1 MRTAGDVLRTVQA
14 GNIEPVYYLLG
25 EEYYLQYLII
35 ERISKALFG
44 ETKQDKTLL
53 LPDELSNK
61 EIIDQLTQTD
71 LFASKKLFVLRNP
84 SALRN
89 KYREELLTYC
99 RNPLE
104 NHNLVIIEDDYND
117 RKAITK
123 DLKKNLNTVSV
134 QIPFANEMKKWTRF
148 FFKEKQIQPSDNIVD
163 ALIEIAGDSIYHI
176 ANEVEKISLNV
187 SDDVPLTLETI
198 YQFAGWQ
205 RDYQRWE
212 FFQAIGLRDLE
223 KALLLGQSL
232 FRQGQTML
240 GLMYPLTSLF
250 QELLFEKLSSGTLSI
265 KKGYIPLPPSVVK
278 KLPQIAKRFSKE
290 EIEYA
295 LLLLGKIDLRLKT
308 TNESDETLFN
318 QFLFTVLT
326 AHG

>member
-1 MRTAGDVLRTVQA
+1 MRTTGDILRAVQA
-14 GNIEPVYYLLG
+14 GNIEPVYFLLG

-35 ERISKALFG
+35 EQISKALFD
-44 ETKQDKTLL
+44 ENKQDKTLL

-61 EIIDQLTQTD
+61 EILDQLTQTD
-71 LFASKKLFVLRNP
+71 LFASKKLFILRNP
-84 SALRN
+84 AALRN
-89 KYREELLTYC
+89 KYREELLDYC
-99 RNPLE
+99 RYPLQ
-104 NHNLVIIEDDYND
+104 NHNLIIIEDDYSD
-117 RKAITK
+117 RKAMTK
-123 DLKKNLNTVSV
+123 DLKKNLDTISV

-148 FFKEKQIQPSDNIVD
+148 FFKEKQLLASDNVVN
-163 ALIEIAGDSIYHI
+163 ALIEIAGDSVYHI

-187 SDDVPLTLETI
+187 FDDAPLTLDMI
-198 YQFAGWQ
+198 YQFSGWQ

-212 FFQAIGLRDLE
+212 FLQAIGLRDLG

-240 GLMYPLTSLF
+240 SLMYPLTSIF
-250 QELLFEKLSSGTLSI
+250 QELLFEKLSSGTLSA

-295 LLLLGKIDLRLKT
+295 LLLLGNIDQRLKT
-308 TNESDETLFN
+308 TNEPDESLLS

>member
-1 MRTAGDVLRTVQA
+1 MRTTSDILRTVQA
-14 GNIEPVYYLLG
+14 GNIEPVYFLLG

-35 ERISKALFG
+35 EQISKALFD
-44 ETKQDKTLL
+44 EIKQDKTLL

-71 LFASKKLFVLRNP
+71 LFSSKKLFILRNP
-84 SALRN
+84 AALRN
-89 KYREELLTYC
+89 KYREELLDYC
-99 RNPLE
+99 CNPLQ
-104 NHNLVIIEDDYND
+104 NHNLIIIEDDYSNK
-117 RKAITK
+117 KAMTK
-123 DLKKNLNTVSV
+123 DLKKNLDTISV

-148 FFKEKQIQPSDNIVD
+148 FFKEKQLIASDNAID
-163 ALIEIAGDSIYHI
+163 ALIEIAGDSVYHI
-176 ANEVEKISLNV
+176 ANEVEKIALNV
-187 SDDVPLTLETI
+187 LGDAPLTLDTI
-198 YQFAGWQ
+198 YQFSGWQ

-212 FFQAIGLRDLE
+212 FLQAIGLRDLE

-250 QELLFEKLSSGTLSI
+250 QELLFEKLSSGTLSV

-295 LLLLGKIDLRLKT
+295 LLLLGNIDRRLKT
-308 TNESDETLFN
+308 TNEPDESLLS
-318 QFLFTVLT
+318 QFLFTVHT

>member
-1 MRTAGDVLRTVQA
+1 MRTTSDILRTVQA
-14 GNIEPVYYLLG
+14 GNIEPVYFLLG
-25 EEYYLQYLII
+25 EEYYLQHLII
-35 ERISKALFG
+35 EQISEALFD
-44 ETKQDKTLL
+44 EKKQDKTFL

-61 EIIDQLTQTD
+61 EILDQLTQND
-71 LFASKKLFVLRNP
+71 LFESKKLFILRNP
-84 SALRN
+84 AALRN
-89 KYREELLTYC
+89 KYREELLDYC
-99 RNPLE
+99 HNPLQ
-104 NHNLVIIEDDYND
+104 NHNLIIIEDDYSNK
-117 RKAITK
+117 KAMTK
-123 DLKKNLNTVSV
+123 DLKKYLDTISV
-134 QIPFANEMKKWTRF
+134 RIPFPNEMKKWTRF
-148 FFKEKQIQPSDNIVD
+148 FFKEKQLLASDNVVN

-187 SDDVPLTLETI
+187 FDDAPLTLDMI
-198 YQFAGWQ
+198 YQFSGWQ

-212 FFQAIGLRDLE
+212 FLQAIGLRDLG

-232 FRQGQTML
+232 IRQGQTML
-240 GLMYPLTSLF
+240 GLIYPLTSLF
-250 QELLFEKLSSGTLSI
+250 QELLFEKLSFGTLSV

-295 LLLLGKIDLRLKT
+295 LLLLGNIDQRLKT
-308 TNESDETLFN
+308 TNESDESLLS

>member
-1 MRTAGDVLRTVQA
+1 MRTTSDILRTVQA
-14 GNIEPVYYLLG
+14 GNIEPVYFLLG
-25 EEYYLQYLII
+25 EEYYLQHLII
-35 ERISKALFG
+35 EQISEALFD
-44 ETKQDKTLL
+44 EKKQDKTFL

-61 EIIDQLTQTD
+61 EILDQLTQND
-71 LFASKKLFVLRNP
+71 LFESKKLFILRNP
-84 SALRN
+84 AALRN
-89 KYREELLTYC
+89 KYREELLGYC
-99 RNPLE
+99 RNPLK
-104 NHNLVIIEDDYND
+104 NHNLIIIEDDYSNK
-117 RKAITK
+117 KAMTK
-123 DLKKNLNTVSV
+123 DLKKYLDTISV
-134 QIPFANEMKKWTRF
+134 RIPFPNEMKKWTRF
-148 FFKEKQIQPSDNIVD
+148 FFKEKQLLASDNVVN

-187 SDDVPLTLETI
+187 FDDAPLTLDMI
-198 YQFAGWQ
+198 YQFSGWQ

-212 FFQAIGLRDLE
+212 FLQAIGLRDLG

-232 FRQGQTML
+232 IRQGQTML
-240 GLMYPLTSLF
+240 GLIYPLTSLF
-250 QELLFEKLSSGTLSI
+250 QELLFEKLSFGTLSV

-295 LLLLGKIDLRLKT
+295 LLLLGNIDQRLKT
-308 TNESDETLFN
+308 TNEPDESLLS

>member
-1 MRTAGDVLRTVQA
+1 MRTTGDILRAVQA
-14 GNIEPVYYLLG
+14 GNIEPVYFLLG

-35 ERISKALFG
+35 EQISKALFD
-44 ETKQDKTLL
+44 ENKQDKTLL

-61 EIIDQLTQTD
+61 EILDQLTQTD
-71 LFASKKLFVLRNP
+71 LFASKKLFILRNP
-84 SALRN
+84 AALRN
-89 KYREELLTYC
+89 KYREELLDYC
-99 RNPLE
+99 HNPIQ
-104 NHNLVIIEDDYND
+104 NHNLIIIEDDYSNK
-117 RKAITK
+117 KAMTK
-123 DLKKNLNTVSV
+123 DLKKNLDTISV
-134 QIPFANEMKKWTRF
+134 RIPFANEMKKWTRF
-148 FFKEKQIQPSDNIVD
+148 FFKEKQLLASDNVVN
-163 ALIEIAGDSIYHI
+163 ALIEIAGDSVYHI

-187 SDDVPLTLETI
+187 FDDAPLTLDMI
-198 YQFAGWQ
+198 YQFSGWQ

-212 FFQAIGLRDLE
+212 FLQAIGLRDLG

-240 GLMYPLTSLF
+240 SLMYPLTSIF
-250 QELLFEKLSSGTLSI
+250 QELLFEKLSSGTLSA

-295 LLLLGKIDLRLKT
+295 LLLLGNIDQRLKT
-308 TNESDETLFN
+308 TNESDESLLS

>member
-1 MRTAGDVLRTVQA
+1 MRTTGDILRAVQA
-14 GNIEPVYYLLG
+14 GNIEPVYFLLG

-35 ERISKALFG
+35 EQISKALFD
-44 ETKQDKTLL
+44 ENKQDKTLL

-61 EIIDQLTQTD
+61 EILDQLTQTD
-71 LFASKKLFVLRNP
+71 LFASKKLFILRNP
-84 SALRN
+84 AALRN
-89 KYREELLTYC
+89 KYREELLDYC
-99 RNPLE
+99 RNPLQ
-104 NHNLVIIEDDYND
+104 NHNLIIIEDDYSNK
-117 RKAITK
+117 KAMTK
-123 DLKKNLNTVSV
+123 DLKKNLDAISV

-148 FFKEKQIQPSDNIVD
+148 FFKEKQLIASDNAID
-163 ALIEIAGDSIYHI
+163 ALIEIAGDSVYHI
-176 ANEVEKISLNV
+176 ANEVEKIALNV
-187 SDDVPLTLETI
+187 LDDVPLTLDTI
-198 YQFAGWQ
+198 YQFSGWQ

-212 FFQAIGLRDLE
+212 FLQAIGLRDLE

-250 QELLFEKLSSGTLSI
+250 QELLFEKLSSGTLSV

-295 LLLLGKIDLRLKT
+295 LLLLGNIDRRLKT
-308 TNESDETLFN
+308 TNEPDESLLS

>member
-134 QIPFANEMKKWTRF
+134 QIPFANEMKKWIRF
-148 FFKEKQIQPSDNIVD
+148 FFKENQIQPSDNIVD

-176 ANEVEKISLNV
+176 ANEVEKIALNV

-308 TNESDETLFN
+308 TNESDETLFS

>member
-1 MRTAGDVLRTVQA
+1 MRTAGDILRAVQT
-14 GNIEPVYYLLG
+14 GNIEPVYFLLG

-35 ERISKALFG
+35 EQISKALFDQ
-44 ETKQDKTLL
+44 TKQDKTLL

-61 EIIDQLTQTD
+61 EILDQLTQTD
-71 LFASKKLFVLRNP
+71 LFASKKLFILRNP
-84 SALRN
+84 AALRN
-89 KYREELLTYC
+89 KYREELLDYC
-99 RNPLE
+99 HNPLQ
-104 NHNLVIIEDDYND
+104 NHNLIIIEDDYSNN
-117 RKAITK
+117 KAMTK
-123 DLKKNLNTVSV
+123 DLKKNLDTISV

-148 FFKEKQIQPSDNIVD
+148 FFKEKQLLASDNVVN
-163 ALIEIAGDSIYHI
+163 ALIEIAGDSVYHI

-187 SDDVPLTLETI
+187 FDDAPLTLDMI
-198 YQFAGWQ
+198 YQFSGWQ

-212 FFQAIGLRDLE
+212 FLQAIGLRDLG

-240 GLMYPLTSLF
+240 SLMYPLTSIF
-250 QELLFEKLSSGTLSI
+250 QELLFEKLSSGTLSV

-295 LLLLGKIDLRLKT
+295 LLLLGNIDQRLKT
-308 TNESDETLFN
+308 TNEPDESLLS

>member
-1 MRTAGDVLRTVQA
+1 MRTTSDILRVVQA
-14 GNIEPVYYLLG
+14 GNIEPVYFLLG

-35 ERISKALFG
+35 EQISKALFD
-44 ETKQDKTLL
+44 EIKQDKTLL

-71 LFASKKLFVLRNP
+71 LFSSKKLFILRNP
-84 SALRN
+84 AALRN
-89 KYREELLTYC
+89 KYREELLDYC
-99 RNPLE
+99 RNPLQ
-104 NHNLVIIEDDYND
+104 NHNLIIIEDDYSNK
-117 RKAITK
+117 KAMTK
-123 DLKKNLNTVSV
+123 DLKKNLDAISV

-148 FFKEKQIQPSDNIVD
+148 FFKEKQLIASDNAID
-163 ALIEIAGDSIYHI
+163 ALIEIAGDSVYHI
-176 ANEVEKISLNV
+176 ANEVEKIALNV
-187 SDDVPLTLETI
+187 LDDVPLTLDTI
-198 YQFAGWQ
+198 YQFSGWQ

-212 FFQAIGLRDLE
+212 FLQAIGLRDLE

-250 QELLFEKLSSGTLSI
+250 QELLFEKLSSGTLSV

-295 LLLLGKIDLRLKT
+295 LLLLGNIDRRLKT
-308 TNESDETLFN
+308 TNEPDESLLS

>member
-1 MRTAGDVLRTVQA
+1 MRTTGDILRAVQA
-14 GNIEPVYYLLG
+14 GNIEPVYFLLG

-35 ERISKALFG
+35 EKISKALFD
-44 ETKQDKTLL
+44 EEKQDKTLL
-53 LPDELSNK
+53 LPGELSNK

-71 LFASKKLFVLRNP
+71 LFASKKLFILRNP
-84 SALRN
+84 AALRN
-89 KYREELLTYC
+89 KYREELLDYC
-99 RNPLE
+99 RYPLQ
-104 NHNLVIIEDDYND
+104 NHNLIIIEDDYSD
-117 RKAITK
+117 RKAMTK
-123 DLKKNLNTVSV
+123 DLKKNLDTISV

-148 FFKEKQIQPSDNIVD
+148 FFKEKQLLASDNVVN
-163 ALIEIAGDSIYHI
+163 ALIEIAGDSVYHI

-187 SDDVPLTLETI
+187 FDDAPLTLDMI
-198 YQFAGWQ
+198 YQFSGWQ

-212 FFQAIGLRDLE
+212 FLQAIGLRDLG

-240 GLMYPLTSLF
+240 SLMYPLTSIF
-250 QELLFEKLSSGTLSI
+250 QELLFEKLSSGTLSA

-295 LLLLGKIDLRLKT
+295 LLLLGNIDQRLKT
-308 TNESDETLFN
+308 TNEPDESLLS

>member
-1 MRTAGDVLRTVQA
+1 MRTTGDILRAVQA
-14 GNIEPVYYLLG
+14 GNIEPVYFLLG

-35 ERISKALFG
+35 EQISKALFD
-44 ETKQDKTLL
+44 EKKQDKTLL

-61 EIIDQLTQTD
+61 EILDQLTQTD
-71 LFASKKLFVLRNP
+71 LFASKKLFILRNP
-84 SALRN
+84 AALRN
-89 KYREELLTYC
+89 KYREELLDYC
-99 RNPLE
+99 HNPLQ
-104 NHNLVIIEDDYND
+104 NHNLIIIEDDYSNK
-117 RKAITK
+117 KAMTK
-123 DLKKNLNTVSV
+123 DLKKDLDTISV
-134 QIPFANEMKKWTRF
+134 RIPFPNEMKKWTRF
-148 FFKEKQIQPSDNIVD
+148 FFKEKQLLASDNVVN
-163 ALIEIAGDSIYHI
+163 ALIEIAGDSVYHI

-187 SDDVPLTLETI
+187 FDDAPLTLDMI
-198 YQFAGWQ
+198 YQFSGWQ

-212 FFQAIGLRDLE
+212 FLQAIGLRDLG

-240 GLMYPLTSLF
+240 SLMYPLTSIF
-250 QELLFEKLSSGTLSI
+250 QELLFEKLSSGTLSA

-295 LLLLGKIDLRLKT
+295 LLLLGNIDQRLKT
-308 TNESDETLFN
+308 TNEPDESLLS

>member
-308 TNESDETLFN
+308 TNESDETLFS

>member
-14 GNIEPVYYLLG
+14 GNIEPVYFLLG

-35 ERISKALFG
+35 ERISKALFR

-148 FFKEKQIQPSDNIVD
+148 FFKEKQIQASDNIVD

-308 TNESDETLFN
+308 TNESDETLFS

>member
-1 MRTAGDVLRTVQA
+1 MRTTSDILRTVQA
-14 GNIEPVYYLLG
+14 GNIEPVYFLLG

-35 ERISKALFG
+35 EQISKALFD
-44 ETKQDKTLL
+44 EIKQDKTLL

-71 LFASKKLFVLRNP
+71 LFSSKKLFILRNP
-84 SALRN
+84 AALRN
-89 KYREELLTYC
+89 KYREELLDYC
-99 RNPLE
+99 CNPLQ
-104 NHNLVIIEDDYND
+104 NHNLIIIEDDYSNK
-117 RKAITK
+117 KAMTK
-123 DLKKNLNTVSV
+123 DLKKNLDTISV

-148 FFKEKQIQPSDNIVD
+148 FFKEKQLIASDNAID
-163 ALIEIAGDSIYHI
+163 ALIEIAGDSVYHI
-176 ANEVEKISLNV
+176 ANEVEKIALNV
-187 SDDVPLTLETI
+187 LGDAPLTLDTI
-198 YQFAGWQ
+198 YQFSGWQ

-212 FFQAIGLRDLE
+212 FLQAIGLRDLE
-223 KALLLGQSL
+223 KALLFGQSL

-250 QELLFEKLSSGTLSI
+250 QELLFEKLSSGTLSV

-295 LLLLGKIDLRLKT
+295 LLLLGNIDRRLKT
-308 TNESDETLFN
+308 TNEPDESLLS

>member
-1 MRTAGDVLRTVQA
+1 MRTTGDILRAVQA
-14 GNIEPVYYLLG
+14 GNIEPVYFLLG

-35 ERISKALFG
+35 EQISKALFD
-44 ETKQDKTLL
+44 EIKQDKTLL

-71 LFASKKLFVLRNP
+71 LFSSKKLFILRNP
-84 SALRN
+84 AALRN
-89 KYREELLTYC
+89 KYREELLDYC
-99 RNPLE
+99 RNPLQ
-104 NHNLVIIEDDYND
+104 NHNLIIIEDDYSNK
-117 RKAITK
+117 KAMTK
-123 DLKKNLNTVSV
+123 DLKKNLDAISV

-148 FFKEKQIQPSDNIVD
+148 FFKEKQLIASDNAID
-163 ALIEIAGDSIYHI
+163 ALIEIAGDSVYHI
-176 ANEVEKISLNV
+176 ANEVEKIALNV
-187 SDDVPLTLETI
+187 LDDVPLTLDTI
-198 YQFAGWQ
+198 YQFSGWQ

-212 FFQAIGLRDLE
+212 FLQAIGLRDLE

-250 QELLFEKLSSGTLSI
+250 QEILFEKLSSGTLSA
-265 KKGYIPLPPSVVK
+265 KKGYIPLPPSVIK
-278 KLPQIAKRFSKE
+278 KLSQIAKRFSKE

-295 LLLLGKIDLRLKT
+295 LLQLCDIDQRLKT
-308 TNESDETLFN
+308 TNEPDESLLSK
-318 QFLFTVLT
+318 FLFTVLT

>member
-1 MRTAGDVLRTVQA
+1 MRTTGDILRAVQA
-14 GNIEPVYYLLG
+14 GNIEPVYFLLG

-35 ERISKALFG
+35 EKISKALFD
-44 ETKQDKTLL
+44 EEKQDKTLL

-71 LFASKKLFVLRNP
+71 LFASKKLFILRNP
-84 SALRN
+84 AALRN
-89 KYREELLTYC
+89 KYREELLDYC
-99 RNPLE
+99 RYPLQ
-104 NHNLVIIEDDYND
+104 NHNLIIIEDDYSD
-117 RKAITK
+117 RKAMTK
-123 DLKKNLNTVSV
+123 DLKKNLDTISV

-148 FFKEKQIQPSDNIVD
+148 FFKEKQLLASDNVVN
-163 ALIEIAGDSIYHI
+163 ALIEIAGDSVYHI

-187 SDDVPLTLETI
+187 FDDAPLTLDMI
-198 YQFAGWQ
+198 YQFSGWQ

-212 FFQAIGLRDLE
+212 FLQAIGLRDLG

-240 GLMYPLTSLF
+240 SLMYPLTSIF
-250 QELLFEKLSSGTLSI
+250 QELLFEKLSSGTLSA

-295 LLLLGKIDLRLKT
+295 LLLLGNIDQRLKT
-308 TNESDETLFN
+308 TNEPDESLLS

>member
-1 MRTAGDVLRTVQA
+1 MRSTGDILRAVQA
-14 GNIEPVYYLLG
+14 GNIEPVYFLLG
-25 EEYYLQYLII
+25 EEYYLQHLII
-35 ERISKALFG
+35 EQISKALFDQ
-44 ETKQDKTLL
+44 TKQDKTLL
-53 LPDELSNK
+53 LPDELSNR
-61 EIIDQLTQTD
+61 EIIDQLTQAD
-71 LFASKKLFVLRNP
+71 LFASKKLFILRNP
-84 SALRN
+84 AALRN
-89 KYREELLTYC
+89 KYREELLDYC
-99 RNPLE
+99 RKPLQ
-104 NHNLVIIEDDYND
+104 NHNLIIIEDDYSD
-117 RKAITK
+117 RKAMTK
-123 DLKKNLNTVSV
+123 DLKKNLDTISV
-134 QIPFANEMKKWTRF
+134 QIPFANELKKWARF
-148 FFKEKQIQPSDNIVD
+148 LFKEKQLLASDNVVD
-163 ALIEIAGDSIYHI
+163 VLIEIAGDSIYHI

-187 SDDVPLTLETI
+187 FDDVPLTLDKI
-198 YQFAGWQ
+198 YQFSGWQ

-212 FFQAIGLRDLE
+212 FLQAIGLRDLG

-250 QELLFEKLSSGTLSI
+250 QELLFEKLSSGTLSP

-295 LLLLGKIDLRLKT
+295 LLLLGNIDQRLKT
-308 TNESDETLFN
+308 TNEPDESLLS

>member
-1 MRTAGDVLRTVQA
+1 MRTAGDILRSVQA
-14 GNIEPVYYLLG
+14 GNIEPVYFLLG

-35 ERISKALFG
+35 EKISKALFD
-44 ETKQDKTLL
+44 EAKQDKTLL

-71 LFASKKLFVLRNP
+71 LFASKKLFILRNP
-84 SALRN
+84 AALRN
-89 KYREELLTYC
+89 KYREELLDYC
-99 RNPLE
+99 RKPLQ
-104 NHNLVIIEDDYND
+104 NHNLIIIEDDYSD
-117 RKAITK
+117 RKAMTK
-123 DLKKNLNTVSV
+123 DLKKNLDTISV

-148 FFKEKQIQPSDNIVD
+148 FFKEKHILASDNVID
-163 ALIEIAGDSIYHI
+163 ALIEIAGDSVYHI
-176 ANEVEKISLNV
+176 ANEVEKIALNI
-187 SDDVPLTLETI
+187 SDDAPLTLDMI
-198 YQFAGWQ
+198 YQFSGWQ

-212 FFQAIGLRDLE
+212 FLQAIGLRDLE

-232 FRQGQTML
+232 FRQGQKML

-250 QELLFEKLSSGTLSI
+250 QELLFEKLSSGTLSA

-290 EIEYA
+290 EIQYA
-295 LLLLGKIDLRLKT
+295 LLLLGKIDQRLKT
-308 TNESDETLFN
+308 TNEPDESLLS

>member
-14 GNIEPVYYLLG
+14 GNIEPVYFLLG

-176 ANEVEKISLNV
+176 ANEVEKIALNV

-250 QELLFEKLSSGTLSI
+250 QELLFKKLSSGTLSA
-265 KKGYIPLPPSVVK
+265 KKGYIPLPPSVIK
-278 KLPQIAKRFSKE
+278 KLSQIAKRFSKE

-295 LLLLGKIDLRLKT
+295 LLLLGDIDQRLKT
-308 TNESDETLFN
+308 TNEPDESLLSK
-318 QFLFTVLT
+318 FLFTVLT

>member
-1 MRTAGDVLRTVQA
+1 MRTTSDILRVVQA
-14 GNIEPVYYLLG
+14 GNIEPVYFLLG

-35 ERISKALFG
+35 EQISKALFD
-44 ETKQDKTLL
+44 EIKQDKTLL

-71 LFASKKLFVLRNP
+71 LFSSKKLFILRNP
-84 SALRN
+84 AALRN
-89 KYREELLTYC
+89 KYREELLDYC
-99 RNPLE
+99 RNPLQ
-104 NHNLVIIEDDYND
+104 NHNLIIIEDDYSNK
-117 RKAITK
+117 KAMTK
-123 DLKKNLNTVSV
+123 DLKKNLDAISV

-148 FFKEKQIQPSDNIVD
+148 FFKEKQLIASDNAID
-163 ALIEIAGDSIYHI
+163 ALIEIAGDSVYHI
-176 ANEVEKISLNV
+176 ANEVEKIALNV
-187 SDDVPLTLETI
+187 LDDVPLTLDTI
-198 YQFAGWQ
+198 YQFSGWQ

-212 FFQAIGLRDLE
+212 FLQAIGLRDLE

-250 QELLFEKLSSGTLSI
+250 QELLFEKLSSGTLSV

-295 LLLLGKIDLRLKT
+295 LLLLGNIDQRLKT
-308 TNESDETLFN
+308 TNEPDESLLS

>member
-1 MRTAGDVLRTVQA
+1 MRAAVDVLRTVQA
-14 GNIEPVYYLLG
+14 GNIEPVYFLLG

-104 NHNLVIIEDDYND
+104 NHNLVIIENDYND

-123 DLKKNLNTVSV
+123 DLKKKLNTV
-134 QIPFANEMKKWTRF
+134 
-148 FFKEKQIQPSDNIVD
+148 
-163 ALIEIAGDSIYHI
+163 AGR
-176 ANEVEKISLNV
+176 VLN
-187 SDDVPLTLETI
+187 
-198 YQFAGWQ
+198 
-205 RDYQRWE
+205 
-212 FFQAIGLRDLE
+212 
-223 KALLLGQSL
+223 K
-232 FRQGQTML
+232 
-240 GLMYPLTSLF
+240 
-250 QELLFEKLSSGTLSI
+250 
-265 KKGYIPLPPSVVK
+265 
-278 KLPQIAKRFSKE
+278 
-290 EIEYA
+290 
-295 LLLLGKIDLRLKT
+295 
-308 TNESDETLFN
+308 
-318 QFLFTVLT
+318 
-326 AHG
+326 

>member
-1 MRTAGDVLRTVQA
+1 MRTAGDILRAVQA
-14 GNIEPVYYLLG
+14 GNIEPVYFLLG

-35 ERISKALFG
+35 EKISKALFD
-44 ETKQDKTLL
+44 EAKQDKTLL
-53 LPDELSNK
+53 LPGELSNK

-71 LFASKKLFVLRNP
+71 LFASKKLFILRNP
-84 SALRN
+84 AALRN
-89 KYREELLTYC
+89 KCREELLDYC
-99 RNPLE
+99 RYPLQ
-104 NHNLVIIEDDYND
+104 NHNLIIIEDDYSD
-117 RKAITK
+117 RKAMTK
-123 DLKKNLNTVSV
+123 DLKKNLDTISV
-134 QIPFANEMKKWTRF
+134 QIPFANDMKKWTRF
-148 FFKEKQIQPSDNIVD
+148 FFKEKQLLASDNVVN
-163 ALIEIAGDSIYHI
+163 ALIEIAGDSVYHI
-176 ANEVEKISLNV
+176 ANEVEKIALNI
-187 SDDVPLTLETI
+187 SDDAPLTLDMI
-198 YQFAGWQ
+198 YQFSGWQ

-212 FFQAIGLRDLE
+212 FLQAIGLRDLG

-250 QELLFEKLSSGTLSI
+250 QELLFEKLSSGSLSV

-290 EIEYA
+290 EIQYA
-295 LLLLGKIDLRLKT
+295 LLLLGKIDQRLKT
-308 TNESDETLFN
+308 TNEPDESLLS

>member
-1 MRTAGDVLRTVQA
+1 MRTTGDILRAVQA
-14 GNIEPVYYLLG
+14 GNIEPVYFLLG

-35 ERISKALFG
+35 EQISKALFD
-44 ETKQDKTLL
+44 EKKQDKTLL

-61 EIIDQLTQTD
+61 EILDQLTQTD
-71 LFASKKLFVLRNP
+71 LFASKKLFILRNP
-84 SALRN
+84 AALRN
-89 KYREELLTYC
+89 KYREELLDYC
-99 RNPLE
+99 RYPLQ
-104 NHNLVIIEDDYND
+104 NHNLIIIEDDYSD
-117 RKAITK
+117 RKAMTK
-123 DLKKNLNTVSV
+123 DLKKNLDTISV

-148 FFKEKQIQPSDNIVD
+148 FFKEKQLLASDNVVN
-163 ALIEIAGDSIYHI
+163 ALIEIAGDSVYHI

-187 SDDVPLTLETI
+187 FDDAPLTLDMI
-198 YQFAGWQ
+198 YQFSGWQ

-212 FFQAIGLRDLE
+212 FLQAIGLRDLG

-240 GLMYPLTSLF
+240 GLMYPLTSIF
-250 QELLFEKLSSGTLSI
+250 QELLFEKLSSGTLSA

-295 LLLLGKIDLRLKT
+295 LLLLGNIDQRLKT
-308 TNESDETLFN
+308 TNEPDESLLS

>member
-14 GNIEPVYYLLG
+14 GNIEPVYFLLG

-176 ANEVEKISLNV
+176 ANEVEKIALNV

-308 TNESDETLFN
+308 TNESDETLFS